1 MTAHRIALVVGTRPE
16 LIKMAPVL
24 LELRKRPGIA
34 ATFIATAQHRQMLD
48 QACAAFGI
56 SPDIDLDL
64 MRPDQSLTD
73 ITTGVLSGMQETFAQ
88 LKPDAVLVHGDTTT
102 CFATTLAAFYANVP
116 VGHVEAG
123 LRTYDFN
130 APWPEE
136 MNRRLVDPLC
146 RWCFAP
152 TPRAAENL
160 RAERISEDRIHV
172 TGNTAVDALL
182 LALQRSRAHRS
193 SIPGLSSDALDGK
206 RLVLVTGH
214 RRESFGEPFRELC
227 LALRDI
233 VEMHRDVAIIYPV
246 HLNPNV
252 QRPVR
257 EILGDVERVHLIP
270 PLEYLPFVSLLER
283 STLIVTDSGGIQEE
297 APTLRKPVLVMRRA
311 TERPEAVELGLAKL
325 VGTSRHAIVNEAS
338 RLLDDPAAYAEMIT
352 DSNPYGDGRAAERI
366 ADVLEQTFTRSRG
379 NAEG

>member
-1 MTAHRIALVVGTRPE
+1 MTERRIALVVGTRPE
-16 LIKMAPVL
+16 LIKMAPVF
-24 LELRKRPGIA
+24 LELRKRSGIDA
-34 ATFIATAQHRQMLD
+34 ILIATAQHRQMLD

-73 ITTGVLSGMQETFAQ
+73 VTTGVLSAMRDTLST
-88 LKPDAVLVHGDTTT
+88 LKPTAVLVHGDTTT
-102 CFATTLAAFYANVP
+102 CFATALAAFYANIR

-123 LRTYDFN
+123 LRTYDFT

-146 RWCFAP
+146 EWCFAP
-152 TPRAAENL
+152 TVRAAENL
-160 RAERISEDRIHV
+160 RAERIPEERIFV

-182 LALQRSRAHRS
+182 IALERSHAEET
-193 SIPGLSSDALDGK
+193 SIPGLAEKALDGR
-206 RLVLVTGH
+206 RLVMVTGH

-233 VEMHRDVAIIYPV
+233 AEQHPDVTVVYPV

-257 EILGDVERVHLIP
+257 EILGNVERVHLIE
-270 PLEYLPFVSLLER
+270 PLSYLPFVSLLER
-283 STLIVTDSGGIQEE
+283 STLIITDSGGIQEE

-311 TERPEAVELGLAKL
+311 TERPEAMELGLARL
-325 VGTSRHAIVNEAS
+325 VGTSRQKIVEQAS
-338 RLLDDPAAYAEMIT
+338 LLLRDTTAYQSMIAET
-352 DSNPYGDGRAAERI
+352 NPYGDGRAAERI
-366 ADVLEQTFTRSRG
+366 ANVLAARSD
-379 NAEG
+379 

>member
-1 MTAHRIALVVGTRPE
+1 MTHRRIALVVGTRPE
-16 LIKMAPVL
+16 LIKMAPVF
-24 LELRKRPGIA
+24 LELRKRQRIQA
-34 ATFIATAQHRQMLD
+34 ILIATAQHRQMLD

-56 SPDIDLDL
+56 APDVDLDL

-73 ITTGVLSGMQETFAQ
+73 VTTGVLTAMRDTLSKI
-88 LKPDAVLVHGDTTT
+88 KPTAVLVHGDTTT
-102 CFATTLAAFYANVP
+102 CFATALAAFYANIR

-123 LRTYDFN
+123 LRTYDFM

-146 RWCFAP
+146 EWCFAP
-152 TPRAAENL
+152 TPSAAQNL
-160 RAERISEDRIHV
+160 RSERIPEERIFV

-182 LALQRSRAHRS
+182 IALERSRAEGP
-193 SIPGLSSDALDGK
+193 SIPGLASDALDGT
-206 RLVLVTGH
+206 RLVMVTGH

-233 VEMHRDVAIIYPV
+233 AEQHPDVTVVYPV

-257 EILGDVERVHLIP
+257 EILGNVERVHLIE
-270 PLEYLPFVSLLER
+270 PLSYLPFVSLLER
-283 STLIVTDSGGIQEE
+283 STLIITDSGGIQEE

-311 TERPEAVELGLAKL
+311 TERPEAMELGLARL
-325 VGTSRHAIVNEAS
+325 VGTSRKAIVEQAS
-338 RLLDDPAAYAEMIT
+338 LLLRDETAYQAMIAET
-352 DSNPYGDGRAAERI
+352 NPYGDGRAAERI
-366 ADVLEQTFTRSRG
+366 VNVLEGSLR
-379 NAEG
+379 

>member
-24 LELRKRPGIA
+24 LELRKRSGID

-73 ITTGVLSGMQETFAQ
+73 VTTGVLSGMRETFAQ

-102 CFATTLAAFYANVP
+102 CFATTLAAFYANVH

-146 RWCFAP
+146 QWCFAP
-152 TPRAAENL
+152 TQRAADNL
-160 RAERISEDRIHV
+160 RAERIPEERIHV

-182 LALQRSRAHRS
+182 IALQRSRQQS
-193 SIPGLSSDALDGK
+193 FSIPGLSADALDGK
-206 RLVLVTGH
+206 RLLLVTGH

-233 VEMHRDVAIIYPV
+233 VELHRDVAIVYPV

-257 EILGDVERVHLIP
+257 EILGDVERIHLIP

-325 VGTSRHAIVNEAS
+325 VGTSRQAIVNEAS
-338 RLLDDPAAYAEMIT
+338 RLLRDPSAYAEMIT

-366 ADVLEQTFTRSRG
+366 ADVLEQSL
-379 NAEG
+379 